1 MPRLIA
7 LLLLLAS
14 APFAIAREY
23 APRVVSP
30 QRADAYSMQTFAQF
44 PRWRGLRDD
53 ALAWQVYQY
62 LVDTRSGLF
71 HCNEVL
77 EGDDA
82 LSEYRTIRDPVK
94 IINVYGYAYC
104 GILGPT
110 MAGVWEDMG
119 AGPARTVT
127 LPGWSHVLAEAR
139 YGGKWHYLDLDVR
152 AAFRRA
158 DGTLASLDE
167 ARHDPSLWHGR
178 GPLFFP
184 NDDLEH
190 ARRIY
195 ERTRVE
201 NYYGF
206 SQSGHTMDF
215 VLRQGE
221 SFTRWWTPQG
231 GRWNHRL
238 EWNREGWLRQL
249 VEQPP
254 RGPKPN
260 HRDFSIHN
268 HGNGQLLYR
277 PNLSNRSSDFADGV
291 YDARNVRPTAAG
303 LSLQAPGE
311 GYAIFEV
318 RSPYVIVPKVGPL
331 DSLAGDREAAQ
342 VELDAAGASL
352 ALSLDNGLTW
362 RDLPLPA
369 ENVSGTLRVLPPA
382 SGYPSGTPTN
392 AARRCPVPDTS
403 GCLDLTPQVAGRYG
417 YLLKIHL
424 HGQPGQALVR
434 RLAITTWVQ
443 VAPASLPVLAAG
455 VNRMEYRTGDH
466 YGRKTRV
473 LEIRSEAGK
482 PEETLKY
489 LVARPA
495 DYDPARKTDR
505 IHGPAVVRAEAPP
518 GTKIAWLVIE
528 GSFATHQGP
537 AARNTRN
544 SMAYAVDRGAGGG
557 PAAEDFREIFRADM
571 PADVSHWHT
580 NAHREIRL
588 ERPAERVFV
597 RYVGDPALNNFH
609 IFAHCLD
616 DGRVSAQPVAIT
628 HRWHERGGPRTQT
641 VTLRQ
646 PGPYEIT
653 AGDEPVCDSIELAVP
668 SDGRR

>member
-1 MPRLIA
+1 MAVA
-7 LLLLLAS
+7 LLVAC
-14 APFAIAREY
+14 AQFAAAREY

-30 QRADAYSMQTFAQF
+30 ERADAYSMKTFADF

-62 LVDTRSGLF
+62 LVDPRSGLF

-119 AGPARTVT
+119 GGRARTVT
-127 LPGWSHVLAEAR
+127 LPGWSHVVAEAC

-184 NDDLEH
+184 NDSLDH
-190 ARRIY
+190 ARQIY

-221 SFTRWWTPQG
+221 TFTRWWAPQG

-238 EWNREGWLRQL
+238 EWNREEWLRQL

-268 HGNGQLLYR
+268 HGNGRLVYR
-277 PNLSNRSSDFADGV
+277 PNLSDRSSDFADGI
-291 YDARNVRPTAAG
+291 YDARNVRPTADG
-303 LSLQAPGE
+303 LSLKEPGE

-331 DSLAGDREAAQ
+331 DTLSGDREASQ
-342 VELDAAGASL
+342 VELEASGASL
-352 ALSLDNGLTW
+352 AISLDNGLTW

-369 ENVSGTLRVLPPA
+369 AVGP
-382 SGYPSGTPTN
+382 
-392 AARRCPVPDTS
+392 
-403 GCLDLTPQVAGRYG
+403 LDLTPQVAGRYG
-417 YLLKIHL
+417 YLLKVAL
-424 HGQPGQALVR
+424 AGQPGRAVVR
-434 RLAITTWVQ
+434 RLAVSTWVQ
-443 VAPASLPVLAAG
+443 VAPASLPVLAKG
-455 VNRMEYRTGDH
+455 TNRMEYRTGDH
-466 YGRKTRV
+466 YGLKTRV

-482 PEETLKY
+482 PGETLKY
-489 LVARPA
+489 LVAPPR
-495 DYDPARKTDR
+495 DYDPSRKTDR
-505 IHGPAVVRAEAPP
+505 IHGPAVVRVEAPP
-518 GTKIAWLVIE
+518 GTKIAWLTAE
-528 GSFATHQGP
+528 GSFATHQRE

-544 SMAYAVDRGAGGG
+544 SMAYAVDE
-557 PAAEDFREIFRADM
+557 PKDFREIYRAEI
-571 PADVSHWHT
+571 PTDVEHWHS

-588 ERPAERVFV
+588 DPPAARVYV

-609 IFAHCLD
+609 VYAHCLD
-616 DGRVSAQPVAIT
+616 DGRASARPVTIT
-628 HRWHERGGPRTQT
+628 HRWHEPSGPKSQT
-641 VTLRQ
+641 VTLKQ

-653 AGDEPVCDSIELAVP
+653 TGGEPLCDSIEIAVP
-668 SDGRR
+668 SDGGS

>member
-1 MPRLIA
+1 MPRHAAA
-7 LLLLLAS
+7 LLFLAWTS
-14 APFAIAREY
+14 FAAGREY
-23 APRVVSP
+23 APRVLSP
-30 QRADAYSMQTFAQF
+30 ERADAYSMKTFADF

-62 LVDTRSGLF
+62 LADTRSGLF

-82 LSEYRTIRDPVK
+82 LSEYRTVRDPVK

-119 AGPARTVT
+119 GGKARTVT
-127 LPGWSHVLAEAR
+127 LPGWSHVVAETC
-139 YGGKWHYLDLDVR
+139 YGDTWHYLDLDLR

-158 DGTLASLDE
+158 DGTLASLHE

-184 NDDLEH
+184 NDSLEQ

-206 SQSGHTMDF
+206 PQSGHTMDF

-221 SFTRWWTPQG
+221 SFTRWWVPQG

-238 EWNREGWLRQL
+238 EWNREEWLRQL

-268 HGNGQLLYR
+268 HGNGRLVYR
-277 PNLSNRSSDFADGV
+277 PNLSDRSSDFADGI

-303 LSLQAPGE
+303 LSLKEPGE

-331 DSLAGDREAAQ
+331 ETLSGDREASQ
-342 VELDAAGASL
+342 VELDASGASL

-369 ENVSGTLRVLPPA
+369 
-382 SGYPSGTPTN
+382 
-392 AARRCPVPDTS
+392 AAGP
-403 GCLDLTPQVAGRYG
+403 LDLTPQVAGRYG
-417 YLLKIHL
+417 YLLKIAL
-424 HGQPGQALVR
+424 AGQPGRAVVR
-434 RLAITTWVQ
+434 SLAVSTWVQ
-443 VAPASLPVLAAG
+443 VAPASLPVLAKG
-455 VNRMEYRTGDH
+455 KNRMEYRTGDH
-466 YGRKTRV
+466 YGLKTRV

-482 PEETLKY
+482 PGETLKY
-489 LVARPA
+489 LVSPPA
-495 DYDPARKTDR
+495 DYDPNRKTDR
-505 IHGPAVVRAEAPP
+505 IHGPAVVRVEAPP
-518 GTKIAWLVIE
+518 GTKIAWLVAE
-528 GSFATHQGP
+528 GSFATHQRQ

-544 SMAYAVDRGAGGG
+544 SMAYAVDE
-557 PAAEDFREIFRADM
+557 PKDFREIYRAEI
-571 PADVSHWHT
+571 PTDVEHWHS

-588 ERPAERVFV
+588 ERPAERVYV

-609 IFAHCLD
+609 VYAHCLD
-616 DGRVSAQPVAIT
+616 DGRPSARPVAIT
-628 HRWHERGGPRTQT
+628 HCWHEPGGPKAQT
-641 VTLRQ
+641 VTLKQ

-653 AGDEPVCDSIELAVP
+653 TGGDPLCDSIEIAVP
-668 SDGRR
+668 SDGGP